1 MGEIMSVRGRM
12 PKRKQ
17 SAPQRRPVELELD
30 EHPLVRPE
38 SAEAVGARMDE
49 TARNMQ
55 EQKEQH
61 RQRNQG
67 WARDRAVERA
77 REQMR
82 RYNEATERLLRMRGS
97 RAMARSE
104 PSRPPSLE
112 SVPRV
117 IAEPSAEARVIWQT
131 GDRPARRGRIDGVQR
146 PVVWTGAE
154 SGPVAEPVAE
164 QAEEP
169 SDAEVQANEEEE
181 A

>member
-1 MGEIMSVRGRM
+1 M
-12 PKRKQ
+12 
-17 SAPQRRPVELELD
+17 
-30 EHPLVRPE
+30 VRPE
-38 SAEAVGARMDE
+38 SPEAVGARMDE

-55 EQKEQH
+55 EQKEQS
-61 RQRNQG
+61 RQEQYQRTRLQ
-67 WARDRAVERA
+67 AVERA

-97 RAMARSE
+97 GAVARSE
-104 PSRPPSLE
+104 PSRPPPVE
-112 SVPRV
+112 SVPTV

-131 GDRPARRGRIDGVQR
+131 GDRPARHGRIDGVQR
-146 PVVWTGAE
+146 PVAWIGEE
-154 SGPVAEPVAE
+154 SGQVAEPVAD